1 LGVAYESGK
10 YNVNVL
16 PAPGMLI
23 SRISP
28 PKRRASSRLIA
39 KPRPVPPY
47 LRLVVPSAWVNG
59 SKMMRCLSVGMPLPE
74 LVRLIELELR
84 LDIELAAND
93 TRGPARIASA
103 QLRAFVDE
111 LHAFLAADETGSL
124 SSLLAWLDH
133 AEQLDEFAPRTEPPE
148 EDVVQL
154 LTIHGSKG
162 LEWDAVAVVRLVK
175 DELPSAPRDTKGW
188 LGFGVLPYAFRGDA
202 RWLPALGWEREVAP
216 TQQDLKEALEGQDVV
231 LPPLAKGDRTN
242 VAQSE
247 AVGHTTKPL
256 ARFRSSA

>member
-1 LGVAYESGK
+1 
-10 YNVNVL
+10 
-16 PAPGMLI
+16 
-23 SRISP
+23 
-28 PKRRASSRLIA
+28 
-39 KPRPVPPY
+39 
-47 LRLVVPSAWVNG
+47 
-59 SKMMRCLSVGMPLPE
+59 MPLPE

-84 LDIELAAND
+84 LDIELAANE

-175 DELPSAPRDTKGW
+175 DELPSAAARHEGLAGLRHPAVRIPRRRALAARRCAGSATSRRRSRTSRSRW
-188 LGFGVLPYAFRGDA
+188 TSSSRPTARGSSKRIGGSPTSRSPA
-202 RWLPALGWEREVAP
+202 RAI
-216 TQQDLKEALEGQDVV
+216 TCC
-231 LPPLAKGDRTN
+231 
-242 VAQSE
+242 
-247 AVGHTTKPL
+247 
-256 ARFRSSA
+256 